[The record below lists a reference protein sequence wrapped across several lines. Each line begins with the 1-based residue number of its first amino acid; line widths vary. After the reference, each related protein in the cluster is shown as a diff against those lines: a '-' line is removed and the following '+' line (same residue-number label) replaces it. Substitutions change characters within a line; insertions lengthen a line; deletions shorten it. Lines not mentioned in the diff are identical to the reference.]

1 MLLSNQ
7 LAASTKSQQQPQLPQ
22 NFKAKLQQQLATTT
36 TTTTAN
42 IANGIGL
49 IHNHNLNNNNHN
61 NNKINSNSNHHH
73 NSHLHNQHHHQHNIS
88 FATDFSIAAIMAR
101 GGNASSREP
110 SERSLSP
117 LSVERYSTQDHDG
130 DGDAD
135 ADADVDADDDVDVDV
150 DVVDCSDSESP
161 AALTQA
167 ATTASVQHARHALR
181 VAQQQHQQQQ
191 QQQQQLQQQQLQ
203 QQRQQQQHHH
213 ATPNKQRQHHNHHH
227 NNNNNCST
235 NNNNSNHSKSSSHRG
250 RVAATSHTAAAAA
263 AAAVAASRATATET
277 PSPPPPPPS
286 HSPANTEDERLSP
299 EEPAQLP
306 TPKILGSCNCDDLMP
321 VQCHLETKEL
331 WDKFHEL
338 GTEMIITKSGRRM
351 FPTVRVS
358 FSGPLRQIQP
368 PDRYAVLLDVVP
380 LDSRRYRYA
389 YHRSSWLVAGKADP
403 PPPARIYAHPDSPIS
418 PEALR
423 KQVVSFEKVK
433 LTNNEMDKS
442 GQVVLNSMHRYQPR
456 IHLVRLSHGQSI
468 PNSPKELQDMDHKT
482 YVFPE
487 TVFTAVTAYQNQLIT
502 KLKIDSNPFAK
513 GFRDS
518 SRLTDFD
525 RDPMDSF
532 FFDQHMRAPLRF
544 FPDPLMAQLSP
555 QEADAASLAFLEKAR
570 QHLQMFGRSPYTD
583 MLLPHL
589 YQRAAPAP
597 PALSAFQLGMWQQQW
612 PQLTAGFLASANQQ
626 AAFAAAAAAAVGAN
640 RTPPPPPPPAVS
652 AAPPTTT
659 NAQPIVL
666 ASPPAAPATP
676 TSSCGSPS
684 PDLRIKTHLHPAH
697 YPQRFSPYQVPQ
709 HQASPPS
716 PLPLQQ
722 HQQARQT
729 PELTPTLVSPP
740 SCSP

>member
-7 LAASTKSQQQPQLPQ
+7 PANTKPQQTPSPSQTQ
-22 NFKAKLQQQLATTT
+22 NFKSKLQQQIVSAAAAAA
-36 TTTTAN
+36 AN
-42 IANGIGL
+42 IANGSSHHHHHQNHHHHHPL
-49 IHNHNLNNNNHN
+49 NNHHNHNHN
-61 NNKINSNSNHHH
+61 
-73 NSHLHNQHHHQHNIS
+73 QHNIS

-101 GGNASSREP
+101 GGNAPSSREP

-117 LSVERYSTQDHDG
+117 ASVERYSGQ
-130 DGDAD
+130 
-135 ADADVDADDDVDVDV
+135 DADDDVDV
-150 DVVDCSDSESP
+150 DVVDCSDSEMPSAT
-161 AALTQA
+161 AAAAAA
-167 ATTASVQHARHALR
+167 ATTAAAAAAALQAQQQARQALR
-181 VAQQQHQQQQ
+181 VAQQQQ
-191 QQQQQLQQQQLQ
+191 QQQQQ
-203 QQRQQQQHHH
+203 QRQQTHHH
-213 ATPNKQRQHHNHHH
+213 ATTGKQQRQHHNHHSS
-227 NNNNNCST
+227 NT
-235 NNNNSNHSKSSSHRG
+235 NNSSNSGNSNTNSKSSSQRG
-250 RVAATSHTAAAAA
+250 RS
-263 AAAVAASRATATET
+263 AAAVGAAAT

-286 HSPANTEDERLSP
+286 QSPEELERLSP
-299 EEPAQLP
+299 EESPAQQP
-306 TPKILGSCNCDDLMP
+306 TPKIVGSCNCDDLTP

-368 PDRYAVLLDVVP
+368 ADRYAVLLDVVP

-403 PPPARIYAHPDSPIS
+403 PPPSRIYAHPDCPLS

-468 PNSPKELQDMDHKT
+468 PGSPKELQDMDHKT
-482 YVFPE
+482 FVFPE

-518 SRLTDFD
+518 SRLSDFD
-525 RDPMDSF
+525 RDPMDAF
-532 FFDQHMRAPLRF
+532 FFDQHMRTAPLRF
-544 FPDPLMAQLSP
+544 FPDPLMSQLTP
-555 QEADAASLAFLEKAR
+555 QEADAASMALLEKAR
-570 QHLQMFGRSPYTD
+570 QHLQMFGRSPYTE

-589 YQRAAPAP
+589 YQRSAAPPPPP
-597 PALSAFQLGMWQQQW
+597 PAPHLSAFQLGMWQQQW

-626 AAFAAAAAAAVGAN
+626 AALALAAAGAN
-640 RTPPPPPPPAVS
+640 RTPPPSMAV
-652 AAPPTTT
+652 APP
-659 NAQPIVL
+659 
-666 ASPPAAPATP
+666 APATP
-676 TSSCGSPS
+676 TSSCGSAS
-684 PDLRIKTHLHPAH
+684 PDLRARPQLNH

-709 HQASPPS
+709 HQASPPASNRAES
-716 PLPLQQ
+716 P
-722 HQQARQT
+722 
-729 PELTPTLVSPP
+729 
-740 SCSP
+740 

>member
-7 LAASTKSQQQPQLPQ
+7 PANTKKPQQPPPSTHPHPPQ
-22 NFKAKLQQQLATTT
+22 NFKSKLHQQIATAAAAAATI
-36 TTTTAN
+36 N
-42 IANGIGL
+42 VANG
-49 IHNHNLNNNNHN
+49 HHHHNNNNN
-61 NNKINSNSNHHH
+61 NNNTHSHHH
-73 NSHLHNQHHHQHNIS
+73 HHLHLNNHHHHQHNIS

-101 GGNASSREP
+101 GGNASSSREP

-117 LSVERYSTQDHDG
+117 LSVERYSAQDG
-130 DGDAD
+130 DD
-135 ADADVDADDDVDVDV
+135 DVDV
-150 DVVDCSDSESP
+150 DVVDCSDSETP
-161 AALTQA
+161 TAANATAAAAASATAAAAAAAAQA
-167 ATTASVQHARHALR
+167 QQHARQALR
-181 VAQQQHQQQQ
+181 VAHQQQQQQHQQQQ
-191 QQQQQLQQQQLQ
+191 
-203 QQRQQQQHHH
+203 RQQTHHH
-213 ATPNKQRQHHNHHH
+213 ATPNKQQRQHHNHHH
-227 NNNNNCST
+227 NNNNNNNS
-235 NNNNSNHSKSSSHRG
+235 NNNNNHNKSSSHRG
-250 RVAATSHTAAAAA
+250 RASAATPNAAAA
-263 AAAVAASRATATET
+263 SGSGT
-277 PSPPPPPPS
+277 PSPPPPA
-286 HSPANTEDERLSP
+286 HSPSADADAERLSP
-299 EEPAQLP
+299 EEPAQQP

-321 VQCHLETKEL
+321 IQCHLETKEL

-368 PDRYAVLLDVVP
+368 PDRYAVLLDIVP

-468 PNSPKELQDMDHKT
+468 PNNPKELQDMDHKT

-487 TVFTAVTAYQNQLIT
+487 TIFTAVTAYQNQLIT

-525 RDPMDSF
+525 RDPMDAF
-532 FFDQHMRAPLRF
+532 FFDQHMRTAPLRF
-544 FPDPLMAQLSP
+544 FPDPLMSQLTP
-555 QEADAASLAFLEKAR
+555 QEADAASLALLEKAR
-570 QHLQMFGRSPYTD
+570 QHLQMFGRSPYTE

-589 YQRAAPAP
+589 YQRSAP
-597 PALSAFQLGMWQQQW
+597 PPPPPPGPHLSAFQLGMWQQQW

-626 AAFAAAAAAAVGAN
+626 AAFAAAAAAAVGAS
-640 RTPPPPPPPAVS
+640 RTPPPPPLATALT
-652 AAPPTTT
+652 AAPP
-659 NAQPIVL
+659 
-666 ASPPAAPATP
+666 APATP
-676 TSSCGSPS
+676 TSSCGSAS
-684 PDLRIKTHLHPAH
+684 PDLRVKTQLGH

-709 HQASPPS
+709 HPQTSSPPASTRAES
-716 PLPLQQ
+716 P
-722 HQQARQT
+722 
-729 PELTPTLVSPP
+729 
-740 SCSP
+740 

>member
-7 LAASTKSQQQPQLPQ
+7 PANTKPQQTQPPSPPHTQ
-22 NFKAKLQQQLATTT
+22 NLKSKLQQQIATAA
-36 TTTTAN
+36 AN
-42 IANGIGL
+42 IANGGNS
-49 IHNHNLNNNNHN
+49 HHHPLN
-61 NNKINSNSNHHH
+61 NHHH
-73 NSHLHNQHHHQHNIS
+73 HHHQQHQHNIS

-101 GGNASSREP
+101 GGNAPSSREP

-117 LSVERYSTQDHDG
+117 ASVERYSGQ
-130 DGDAD
+130 
-135 ADADVDADDDVDVDV
+135 DVDDDVDV
-150 DVVDCSDSESP
+150 DVVDCSDSETP
-161 AALTQA
+161 AATGAAA
-167 ATTASVQHARHALR
+167 ATAATANAAAAAAAAAALQAQQQARQALR
-181 VAQQQHQQQQ
+181 VAQQHQQQLQQQQ
-191 QQQQQLQQQQLQ
+191 QQQQ
-203 QQRQQQQHHH
+203 RQQTHHH
-213 ATPNKQRQHHNHHH
+213 ATANKQQRQHHNHHNS
-227 NNNNNCST
+227 NNS
-235 NNNNSNHSKSSSHRG
+235 NSNHSKSSSHRG
-250 RVAATSHTAAAAA
+250 RSAAASGAGAGAA
-263 AAAVAASRATATET
+263 AT
-277 PSPPPPPPS
+277 PSPPPPS
-286 HSPANTEDERLSP
+286 QSPEEIERLSP
-299 EEPAQLP
+299 EESPAQLP
-306 TPKILGSCNCDDLMP
+306 TPKILGSCNCDDLTP

-368 PDRYAVLLDVVP
+368 PDRYAVLLDIVP

-468 PNSPKELQDMDHKT
+468 PGNPKELQDMDHKT
-482 YVFPE
+482 FVFPE

-525 RDPMDSF
+525 RDPMDAF
-532 FFDQHMRAPLRF
+532 FFDQHMRAAPLRF
-544 FPDPLMAQLSP
+544 FPDPLMSQLTP
-555 QEADAASLAFLEKAR
+555 QEADAASLALLEKAR
-570 QHLQMFGRSPYTD
+570 QHLQMFGRSPYTE

-589 YQRAAPAP
+589 YQRSAAPPPPPPAP
-597 PALSAFQLGMWQQQW
+597 PLSAFQLGMWQQQW

-626 AAFAAAAAAAVGAN
+626 AALALAAAGAN
-640 RTPPPPPPPAVS
+640 RTPPPPAAV
-652 AAPPTTT
+652 APP
-659 NAQPIVL
+659 
-666 ASPPAAPATP
+666 APATP
-676 TSSCGSPS
+676 TSSCGSAS
-684 PDLRIKTHLHPAH
+684 PDLRARPQLSH

-709 HQASPPS
+709 HQASPPASNRAES
-716 PLPLQQ
+716 P
-722 HQQARQT
+722 
-729 PELTPTLVSPP
+729 
-740 SCSP
+740 